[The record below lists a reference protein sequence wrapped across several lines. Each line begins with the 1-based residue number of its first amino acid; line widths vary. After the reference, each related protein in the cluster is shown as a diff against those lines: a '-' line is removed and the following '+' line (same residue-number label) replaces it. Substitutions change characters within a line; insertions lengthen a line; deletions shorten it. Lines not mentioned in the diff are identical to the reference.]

1 VIEPEREEAT
11 PDDPPSP
18 EKDTDAE
25 DRQESSGAAVG
36 VVVGSATDGQTKAST
51 AEDTTAAVE
60 QQHEKEPALEDSAE
74 GQLMQPMGVEEATR
88 EALYRPVVIATANE
102 GKEQEGLLS

>member
-1 VIEPEREEAT
+1 MIEPEREEAT

-18 EKDTDAE
+18 EKDTDA
-25 DRQESSGAAVG
+25 DDSQESSGAAG